1 MYVRSTVKYA
11 ILAAALCLGLQAA
24 ESGAQPRF
32 ASLSSADAAKALSGF
47 EQLGTSA
54 AMWAWSDKYVYQP
67 GQQLTLR
74 WTIKPNNDLFPYT
87 IVAYRVNNQTGA
99 KTYLPNGNSTATD
112 IFGKTV
118 AQGFDIVRLP
128 AAEKAILA
136 GTGGMFP
143 AITIPNELG
152 MHTIVIELREYTGG
166 RVVKAAYWKIGVV
179 DGVEEITGALTTNK
193 TLVNTKAYNLKGLYI
208 VRDGGVLTIEP
219 GTFVIGQPGSQPPSA
234 IIVGNTGRIEA
245 AGTRSRPIIMT
256 SSQPFGQRRG
266 GDWGGLVM
274 LGKAPSNWP
283 QGTGS
288 IEGLPPE
295 TYTTYGGT
303 DPAHNCGTLSYVR
316 LEFAGAE
323 LRPNDEI
330 NAFTFGGCGTGTRAH
345 HLQSSYGLDDSFE
358 WFSGTMN
365 ASHLYSTYPRDD
377 HFDGQIGWTGKVQYF
392 VGVGNLDNTN
402 RGFEMD
408 NNEND
413 FGASPRTNPT
423 FFNGTLVGVG
433 NSYPGGVDEGS
444 VSGMYLRRGAGGSY
458 NNIVVY
464 NWVDNGVHID
474 GDATQAQLGNALK
487 FNGIMMWMNGGASG
501 AANNLSGQVSALG
514 QTYFATAPN
523 TFVSNPMLR
532 NPMQYSNPD
541 FRPLSDSPVFDAN
554 WILPPDDG
562 FFDQSATFTGAFG
575 DEDWTTEWS
584 NPIQE
589 QDMAP

>member
-1 MYVRSTVKYA
+1 MYVRSIVKYA
-11 ILAAALCLGLQAA
+11 ILAAALCLSLQAA
-24 ESGAQPRF
+24 ERGARPRF
-32 ASLSSADAAKALSGF
+32 ASLSSTDAVKALSGF
-47 EQLGTSA
+47 EQLDTPA
-54 AMWAWSDKYVYQP
+54 AMWVWADKYVYQP

-74 WTIKPNNDLFPYT
+74 WTSKPNGDLFPYT
-87 IVAYRVNNQTGA
+87 IVAYRVNNQTGV

-112 IFGKTV
+112 IFGNTIS
-118 AQGFDIVRLP
+118 QGFDIVRIP
-128 AAEKAILA
+128 DHEKAILA

-152 MHTIVIELREYTGG
+152 MHTIVVELREYTGG

-179 DGVEEITGALTTNK
+179 DGFEELTGELTTGK
-193 TLVNTKAYNLKGLYI
+193 TLVNTKAYNLSGLYI
-208 VRDGGVLTIEP
+208 VRGGGVLTIEP

-234 IIVGNTGRIEA
+234 IIIGNTGRIEA

-288 IEGLPPE
+288 IEGLPPAD
-295 TYTTYGGT
+295 YTTYGGD
-303 DPAHNCGTLSYVR
+303 DPTHNCGTLTYVR

-330 NAFTFGGCGTGTRAH
+330 NAFTWGGCGTDTTAH

-358 WFSGTMN
+358 WFSGTN
-365 ASHLYSTYPRDD
+365 DASYLLSTYPRDD
-377 HFDGQIGWTGKVQYF
+377 HFDGQIGWTGRVQYF
-392 VGVGNLDNTN
+392 AGIGNLDNTN

-413 FGASPRTNPT
+413 FGATPVTSPT

-433 NSYPGGVDEGS
+433 NSYDGGVDEGS
-444 VSGMYLRRGAGGSY
+444 VSGMYIRRGSGGSY
-458 NNIVVY
+458 NNIVIY

-474 GDATQAQLGNALK
+474 GDATAARLGTDLN
-487 FNGIMMWMNGGASG
+487 FNGIMMWMNGINSG

-523 TFVSNPMLR
+523 IFVANPMLR
-532 NPMQYSNPD
+532 NPLEYSNPD
-541 FRPLSDSPVFDAN
+541 LRPLSDSPVFEAN
-554 WILPPDDG
+554 WILAPDDG
-562 FFDQSATFTGAFG
+562 FFDQSARFNGAFG
-575 DEDWTTEWS
+575 DVDWTEEWS